1 MKPFRFLALLGLA
14 VVAGLATYQLVLAPR
29 LSEQQ
34 VTKLDPAQVIVVR
47 TPGGMLEVAK
57 LARVEE
63 FGWQT
68 KYTCPLLDCEKL
80 FGATVTRLRA
90 PVHYTYR
97 VPLAATWELQPEGK
111 GYVLHVP
118 PVQPA
123 LPAAVDTAKIELETS
138 SGWTSPN
145 RELNVQSTLRQLG
158 PELER
163 RSTLPQYLQLQEP
176 QAAKTVEEF
185 ARKWLREQGKPLPA
199 NLRVVFRSGGA

>member
-1 MKPFRFLALLGLA
+1 MHSVPCVSRHSPYVLSNKHTTLARCGFQHLGVSSALQTKVFQA
-14 VVAGLATYQLVLAPR
+14 ADVNPHRAPKDATHQVLAGVLVGEKAGHDAEPAPWAR
-29 LSEQQ
+29 SRSLS
-34 VTKLDPAQVIVVR
+34 
-47 TPGGMLEVAK
+47 
-57 LARVEE
+57 
-63 FGWQT
+63 
-68 KYTCPLLDCEKL
+68 
-80 FGATVTRLRA
+80 LR
-90 PVHYTYR
+90 
-97 VPLAATWELQPEGK
+97 PEGK

-123 LPAAVDTAKIELETS
+123 LPVAVDTAKIELETS